1 MIIIKIKTLKN
12 GKIPTKSTKESAGF
26 DLYAAIEKEIEIKPA
41 ERILIPTGFCL
52 DMPSSF
58 YCQICPR
65 SGLALNHGITVL
77 NAPAIIDSDFTGEI
91 KVILINL
98 SKNSFIIKPEMRIA
112 QLIFLK
118 YNNINFKNTIT
129 LKETER
135 GIKGFG
141 STGI

>member
-118 YNNINFKNTIT
+118 YNNINFKNTII